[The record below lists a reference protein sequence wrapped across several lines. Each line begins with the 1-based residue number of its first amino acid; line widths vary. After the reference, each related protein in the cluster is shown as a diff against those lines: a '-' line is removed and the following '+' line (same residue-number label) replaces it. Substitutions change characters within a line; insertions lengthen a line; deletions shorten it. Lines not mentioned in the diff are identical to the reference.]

1 MKRVLWLGGAAVVL
15 AVGVAVWF
23 TLTRLDALVAAAIEI
38 YGSEI
43 TGAPVRVDS
52 VSIQL
57 SEGRG
62 VIRNLRVGNPEG
74 FSDADAFRL
83 GEIEL
88 DIDTA
93 SITRQPLVIETL
105 VVHAPEA
112 LYELDAHGRSNL
124 DAILANVERYSGSE
138 GGTGDVGSSGG
149 DAAEP
154 AGEETRIR
162 VSRFV
167 FEEGVVSA
175 NAAALGHQEP
185 LEAKLPPVRLND
197 VGGPSGATADELGQQ
212 ILGAL
217 TRSAVRAVAQS
228 QIEKSLTDKL
238 GSEAGA
244 AASKAP
250 KKLFE

>member
-1 MKRVLWLGGAAVVL
+1 MKRLLLIVGAAVVL
-15 AVGVAVWF
+15 GVVVSVYI
-23 TLTRLDALVAAAIEI
+23 TLTALDSLVATAIET

-43 TGAPVRVDS
+43 TGAPVSVGS
-52 VSIQL
+52 VSIEL
-57 SEGRG
+57 TEGRG

-93 SITRQPLVIETL
+93 SITSQPLVIEAL

-112 LYELDAHGRSNL
+112 LYELDAGGRSNL
-124 DAILANVERYSGSE
+124 DAILANVDRYSGS
-138 GGTGDVGSSGG
+138 GSGG
-149 DAAEP
+149 DDVASSGADAEP

-167 FEEGVVSA
+167 FEEGKVTA
-175 NAAALGHQEP
+175 DAAALGREEA
-185 LEAKLPPVRLND
+185 LEAKLPPVRMND
-197 VGGPSGATADELGQQ
+197 IGGASGATADQMGKQV
-212 ILGAL
+212 LGAV

-228 QIEKSLTDKL
+228 QIEKGLTDKL
-238 GSEAGA
+238 GSEAGEA
-244 AASKAP
+244 L
-250 KKLFE
+250 KKLFD